1 MSKCKTQVH
10 VRAVNMHFIVLLCI
24 FTGILANRDGIFD
37 EWENSQVF
45 IYKKNVET
53 QILKPHLFISEIK
66 PSCFGILLT
75 TKFVITAIS
84 CFFDVTQLND
94 PNVKLV
100 ETLKFDPEK
109 AFVVIVIIK
118 RQLITYFL
126 VSSIFQKK
134 TAKT

>member
-1 MSKCKTQVH
+1 MTTYKTQVH
-10 VRAVNMHFIVLLCI
+10 VRTVNMHLIVLLCI
-24 FTGILANRDGIFD
+24 FTKILANPDDIFD

-45 IYKKNVET
+45 IYKKRVET
-53 QILKPHLFISEIK
+53 PILKPHLFISEIK

-84 CFFDVTQLND
+84 CFFDVTRLND

-109 AFVVIVIIK
+109 AFVVIVIINILLT
-118 RQLITYFL
+118 RSNNHFRN
-126 VSSIFQKK
+126 V
-134 TAKT
+134 

>member
-1 MSKCKTQVH
+1 MHS
-10 VRAVNMHFIVLLCI
+10 RDMHFIVLLCI
-24 FTGILANRDGIFD
+24 FTKILANRDDIFD

-45 IYKKNVET
+45 IYKKRVET
-53 QILKPHLFISEIK
+53 PILKPHLFISEIK

-94 PNVKLV
+94 PNVNLV

>member
-1 MSKCKTQVH
+1 MSTCKTQVH
-10 VRAVNMHFIVLLCI
+10 VHTVDMYFIVLLCI
-24 FTGILANRDGIFD
+24 FTKILANPDDIFD

-45 IYKKNVET
+45 IYKKRVET
-53 QILKPHLFISEIK
+53 PILKPHLFISEIK

-84 CFFDVTQLND
+84 CFFDITQLNE

-109 AFVVIVIIK
+109 AFVVIVIINILLT
-118 RQLITYFL
+118 RSNNHFRN
-126 VSSIFQKK
+126 V
-134 TAKT
+134 